1 MAYML
6 FIVEPTNQRNE
17 RTEQEGQALYE
28 RMSNYADDLRERG
41 LLLACE
47 SLKSSRDAVRVQVRG
62 GEPRLLDGP
71 FAEAKEM
78 VGGFLLLSVDTREE
92 AVAIAT
98 GCPAAQWCT
107 VEVREVGPCYQ

>member
-6 FIVEPTNQRNE
+6 FIVEPIQQRSE
-17 RTEQEGQALYE
+17 RTEEEGRALYD
-28 RMSNYADDLRERG
+28 RMGNYAEDLRKRG

-47 SLKSSRDAVRVQVRG
+47 SLKSNREAVRVQVREG
-62 GEPRLLDGP
+62 QSRLLDGP

-78 VGGFLLLSVDTREE
+78 VGGFLLLNCDAREE

-98 GCPAAQWCT
+98 ACPAAQWCT
-107 VEVREVGPCYQ
+107 IEVREVGPCYQ

>member
-6 FIVEPTNQRNE
+6 FIVEPTDQRNE
-17 RTEQEGQALYE
+17 RSEDEGRALYE
-28 RMSNYADDLRERG
+28 RMGNYAEDLRKRG

-47 SLKSSRDAVRVQVRG
+47 SLKSTRDAVRVQVRDG
-62 GEPRLLDGP
+62 QSRLLDGP

-78 VGGFLLLSVDTREE
+78 VGGFLLLNCDTREE

-98 GCPAAQWCT
+98 ACPAAQWCT
-107 VEVREVGPCYQ
+107 IEVREVGPCYE